1 MQGGANG
8 PENCQA
14 ADRIAGLSG
23 IKTTL
28 VVISPQDKPE
38 VVRVKIKELRDEL
51 EHRSSNHNLGEE
63 C

>member
-51 EHRSSNHNLGEE
+51 EHRSSN
-63 C
+63 